1 MTDNLDGTRHTYD
14 DSDQPLPDSLPSGS
28 PDSYRPVFDP
38 TVRTI
43 IYVVCLLMGVT
54 LTVVSPVAIAAHA
67 PEWVCVLLSALG
79 SAIPT
84 IAAGFGVAYHPKRRT
99 T

>member
-1 MTDNLDGTRHTYD
+1 MTEEIIDDTLKTY
-14 DSDQPLPDSLPSGS
+14 DSDQPLPDSVGS
-28 PDSYRPVFDP
+28 PEGEYRPVFDP
-38 TVRTI
+38 TVRTA

-67 PEWVCVLLSALG
+67 PGWVCVLLSALG

>member
-1 MTDNLDGTRHTYD
+1 MTDEHLTD
-14 DSDQPLPDSLPSGS
+14 DVDQPLPGS
-28 PDSYRPVFDP
+28 VPYEAPYTPLFDAS
-38 TVRTI
+38 VRTA
-43 IYVVCLLMGVT
+43 IYVVCAIAGVI
-54 LTVVSPVAIAAHA
+54 LSVAAPVAIAAHA

>member
-1 MTDNLDGTRHTYD
+1 MTSTESNPLIVDNEDTDGHIVYD
-14 DSDQPLPDSLPSGS
+14 TPATDDAYMPI
-28 PDSYRPVFDP
+28 FDP
-38 TVRTI
+38 TVRTA

-84 IAAGFGVAYHPKRRT
+84 IAAGFGVAYHPKRKV
-99 T
+99 